1 MFFEPTD
8 AEIGAACGDDP
19 GWWCERVYRWTDNEA
34 VAEAVDWLA
43 RKPIKVLLI
52 IIGAWLLNR
61 LVRRAIR
68 LLADRLVGAQSGR
81 LAELRSR
88 APSMLVGGDA
98 DPRSAARVRTITAV
112 LRSVATAVI
121 YTIAFI
127 TVLDEVGIAIG
138 PLVAGA
144 GIAGV
149 ALGFGAQS
157 LVKDFLSGLFMVLE
171 DQYGV
176 GDVIDVGDIGGA
188 PVAGVVEG
196 VSLRSTRLRGVDGTV
211 WHVPNGEVRRVG
223 NKSQQWSRALLDI
236 AIANGSDIERAV
248 EIIQRTADALAA
260 EPDWV
265 QRVLETPEVWGVEN
279 VGPEGIVVRLV
290 VKTTPGDQWE
300 LMRQLRVRIKHA
312 LDEAGIEAP
321 VPQRTI
327 LLRTDPPA
335 TDAPVPPNPHQ
346 P

>member
-1 MFFEPTD
+1 MTLADPTD
-8 AEIGAACGDDP
+8 AEIAAACGDDP
-19 GWWCERVYRWTDNEA
+19 GWWCERAYRWTDNQSA
-34 VAEAVDWLA
+34 AEAADWVA
-43 RKPIKVLLI
+43 HKPIRVLLI
-52 IIGAWLLNR
+52 IIGAWILNR

-68 LLADRLVGAQSGR
+68 LLADRLVHAQSGR
-81 LAELRSR
+81 LAELRGR
-88 APSMLVGGDA
+88 APSVLGGGEA
-98 DPRSAARVRTITAV
+98 DPRAVARVNTITAV

-121 YTIAFI
+121 FTIAFI
-127 TVLDEVGIAIG
+127 TVLDELGIAIG

-188 PVAGVVEG
+188 PVSGVVEG

-236 AIANGSDIERAV
+236 LIAYGSEVERAV
-248 EIIQRTADALAA
+248 EIIQRTADAVAA
-260 EPDWV
+260 EPEWV

-279 VGPEGIVVRLV
+279 VGPDGIQVRLV

-300 LMRQLRVRIKHA
+300 LMRQLRVHIKRA

-321 VPQRTI
+321 VPQRTVV
-327 LLRTDPPA
+327 LRTDPPPA
-335 TDAPVPPNPHQ
+335 DAHN
-346 P
+346 